1 MVSVLKPLIL
11 AIHMAKKTRDELAA
25 HLRRCKQS
33 MSNAQAQMD
42 QLCSYSDE
50 THQKWLLA
58 SKVGVSPEI
67 MRHQI
72 QFMARLQEAIVLQ
85 QSVLKNIDAD
95 IQRVQKNYLGS
106 ELRLASLEL
115 MQKKLQ
121 LNVDALQKRKEQKQT
136 DEFASARKPTLFESV

>member
-1 MVSVLKPLIL
+1 MVSALKPLML
-11 AIHMAKKTRDELAA
+11 AIQMAKKTRDELASQ
-25 HLRRCKQS
+25 LRRCKQS

-50 THQKWLLA
+50 THEKWLLA
-58 SKVGVSPEI
+58 SQIGVSPEL

-85 QSVLKNIDAD
+85 QSAMKNIGAD
-95 IQRVQKNYLGS
+95 IQRVQKKYMDS
-106 ELRLASLEL
+106 ELRLASLEH

-121 LNVDALQKRKEQKQT
+121 SNLDVLQKRKDQKQT
-136 DEFASARKPTLFESV
+136 DEFASARKVTLFESV

>member
-1 MVSVLKPLIL
+1 
-11 AIHMAKKTRDELAA
+11 
-25 HLRRCKQS
+25 

-121 LNVDALQKRKEQKQT
+121 LNVDALQKRKEQKQA